1 MRPSDRTAPV
11 TGGGLTLNDFQP
23 GGPAR
28 CGADKRR
35 EPRTAFER
43 AVRVYCPVKGAQN
56 GRLLDCSPSGVCIVL
71 QHPLR
76 TGDQFLLKLRM
87 GRLRL
92 VAYTVRHCRGDGTGA
107 YRIGG
112 ELAGILGA
120 GGRDDTAAILSAL
133 LTPAELPA
141 AKTA

>member
-1 MRPSDRTAPV
+1 
-11 TGGGLTLNDFQP
+11 LTLDDFQP
-23 GGPAR
+23 AAAATR
-28 CGADKRR
+28 HAADKRR
-35 EPRTAFER
+35 EPRTAIER
-43 AVRVYCPVKGAQN
+43 PVRVYCPVKAAQN
-56 GRLLDCSPSGVCIVL
+56 GRLTDCSPSGVCIVL

-76 TGDQFLLKLRM
+76 PGDQFLLKLRM

-92 VAYTVRHCRGDGTGA
+92 VAYTVRHCRGDGAGG

-120 GGRDDTAAILSAL
+120 GGRDDTAAVFNAL

-141 AKTA
+141 AQTA